1 VVASR
6 GAPKIRKGKK
16 VSTKEETLKEFKKHL
31 SKLNEIDAIHPT
43 QYYLANRSMRL
54 ASGEKKLMLAILKDA
69 IKCYRRNVAAKSLHS
84 QKIFHETEEWFHE
97 EDTSYL
103 YSFRNICA
111 WLGVDFRLIR
121 EKLKEMKELKEESST
136 V

>member
-1 VVASR
+1 MSEV
-6 GAPKIRKGKK
+6 PT

-69 IKCYRRNVAAKSLHS
+69 IKCYRRNVTARSIHS
-84 QKIFHETEEWFHE
+84 QKIFAETEEWFYD
-97 EDTSYL
+97 EDTNYL
-103 YSFRNICA
+103 YSFLNICA
-111 WLGVDFRLIR
+111 WLGVDFKLIR
-121 EKLKEMKELKEESST
+121 EKLSEMKQENPIN
-136 V
+136 

>member
-1 VVASR
+1 MSEVR
-6 GAPKIRKGKK
+6 N

-69 IKCYRRNVAAKSLHS
+69 IKCYRRNVTGKSVHS
-84 QKIFHETEEWFHE
+84 QKIFVETEEWFYD
-97 EDTSYL
+97 EDTNYL
-103 YSFRNICA
+103 YSFLNICA
-111 WLGVDFRLIR
+111 WLGVDFKLIR
-121 EKLKEMKELKEESST
+121 EKLTEMKRESM
-136 V
+136 VN

>member
-1 VVASR
+1 
-6 GAPKIRKGKK
+6 

-69 IKCYRRNVAAKSLHS
+69 IKCYRRNVTGKSVHS
-84 QKIFHETEEWFHE
+84 QKIFSETEEWFYD
-97 EDTSYL
+97 EDTNYL
-103 YSFRNICA
+103 YSFLNICA
-111 WLGVDFRLIR
+111 WLGVDFKLIR
-121 EKLKEMKELKEESST
+121 EKLSEMKQES
-136 V
+136 VLN

>member
-1 VVASR
+1 MSEV
-6 GAPKIRKGKK
+6 PT

-69 IKCYRRNVAAKSLHS
+69 IKCFRRNVTGKSVHS
-84 QKIFHETEEWFHE
+84 QKIFSETEEWFYD
-97 EDTSYL
+97 EDTNYL
-103 YSFRNICA
+103 YSFLNICA
-111 WLGVDFRLIR
+111 WLGVDFKLIR
-121 EKLKEMKELKEESST
+121 LKLSEMKQES
-136 V
+136 VIN

>member
-1 VVASR
+1 METR
-6 GAPKIRKGKK
+6 LNTTTGEGIT

-31 SKLNEIDAIHPT
+31 NKLNEIDAIHPT

-69 IKCYRRNVAAKSLHS
+69 IKCYRRNLSATSVHS
-84 QKIFHETEEWFHE
+84 QKIFIETEEWF
-97 EDTSYL
+97 EDNDSLYL

-111 WLGVDFRLIR
+111 WLGVDFKLIR
-121 EKLKEMKELKEESST
+121 EKLDEMKIAEAFQQ
-136 V
+136 